1 MRSVKTARRWAYALL
16 VALGIGIAA
25 TFAGC
30 AKDDRKEETAASAS
44 DNTAHSHGEA
54 GTGTAVAA
62 GATVAD
68 IRRQIEERQ
77 LALETSIN
85 EGRLSEVHDA
95 AFAIRDLAVGAG
107 ERAGTGH
114 GDPAARGRAIE
125 DLRAIA
131 GRLDE
136 YGDAGNLSSTEAE
149 FKKLNAALAD
159 LWAATPD

>member
-1 MRSVKTARRWAYALL
+1 MTSMKTERRWAYALL

-25 TFAGC
+25 SIAGC
-30 AKDDRKEETAASAS
+30 AKDERKEAIPTSAS
-44 DNTAHSHGEA
+44 DSAERAHGEA
-54 GTGTAVAA
+54 GIGTSVAP
-62 GATVAD
+62 GATVGD

-95 AFAIRDLAVGAG
+95 AFAIRDLAVAAG

-136 YGDAGNLSSTEAE
+136 YGDAGNLSGTEAE